1 MPATIS
7 QAGFDRLRTL
17 VNEGRLDAG
26 LRLAGGGA
34 ATATPAGPPATSAT
48 RQGVPGL
55 AAAGQRRARARCS
68 WPSCARAWPAAML
81 DTLEAQ
87 FAQGPR
93 ITRDVRAEEV
103 AAFHGDAFRA
113 LGLGIEHWTLH
124 IPLELQEKAGGAE
137 AVERYW
143 QGMLRTVARL
153 QRGVATGAARA

>member
-17 VNEGRLDAG
+17 VNEGRLEAAYAFLAERGYHYARWAAG
-26 LRLAGGGA
+26 DPGD
-34 ATATPAGPPATSAT
+34 TI
-48 RQGVPGL
+48 GVPGL
-55 AAAGQRRARARCS
+55 AAEACAHLSAMQLAQLRARMAS
-68 WPSCARAWPAAML
+68 GYL
-81 DTLEAQ
+81 DTLETQ

-103 AAFHGDAFRA
+103 ADFHGDAFRA

-153 QRGVATGAARA
+153 QRGVATGAARV